1 MSQSID
7 FEALKRKLFLSYH
20 QDGILDLVIGLCI
33 LGFGFSMNMESS
45 AYIILSWL
53 GLILYAPLKSA
64 ITIPRIGFVQFDNAS
79 KRRNRLLAMLGV
91 ALATFVLFLGLF
103 VFLRSDNFSAGIDAW
118 FRQYYLLVLSF
129 FPAIIFAGAALWTGV
144 YRLLVHA
151 LLIVGIIFAGIQ
163 LNIHE
168 PYFVMFLGG
177 IIFLIGL
184 WLLIRFVRRYAV
196 QKEEEHD
203 VR

>member
-79 KRRNRLLAMLGV
+79 KRRNRLLVMLGV